1 MILMYAVHLAD
12 SETVGDYTIFIQA
25 WTEPNG
31 GIHGYLSRFLGSG
44 DATFQHIAIWT
55 LLQLLESED
64 KKLIGLIGKSDN
76 VVEMIRQIANKQVET
91 DENEN
96 EEDDEGEVV
105 NLAQRCLELL
115 GQSSSK
121 AHIEG

>member
-1 MILMYAVHLAD
+1 M
-12 SETVGDYTIFIQA
+12 GDYSIFIQD
-25 WTEPNG
+25 WLEPNG
-31 GIHGYLSRFLGSG
+31 GIHGYLSRFLASG

-64 KKLIGLIGKSDN
+64 KTLIAHIGKSEEIVD
-76 VVEMIRQIANKQVET
+76 MIKQIANRQVES
-91 DENEN
+91 DNEFGDD
-96 EEDDEGEVV
+96 DDEGEVV

-115 GQSSSK
+115 GQSMSK